1 MYQQFTAFHSTE
13 RRAAGARD
21 RAAGCLAALPKGYQ
35 RRPPPNR
42 RMQQETITQVRGL
55 RILAADEDEA
65 ALHQTATI
73 LRALG
78 HEVTEFAIGTAEV
91 ADAIAR
97 EDPDASVVV
106 VHRDDE
112 HALGLIDEIVSFSTG
127 PVVALL
133 DEEDPE
139 FVREAADRGIH
150 AYARPIAA
158 DAVQS
163 ALEVAMRRHGEHSKL
178 SEEVGQ
184 LETALERRA
193 VIERAKGIL
202 MERHSADER
211 AAFELLRAKAR
222 SMNRSVV
229 DLAQAVLDGHALL
242 PNTNGFSPESG
253 R

>member
-1 MYQQFTAFHSTE
+1 
-13 RRAAGARD
+13 
-21 RAAGCLAALPKGYQ
+21 
-35 RRPPPNR
+35 
-42 RMQQETITQVRGL
+42 MQQHTTGEQTTTTAEVRGL

-65 ALHQTATI
+65 ALHDTAAI
-73 LRALG
+73 LRDLG

-106 VHRDDE
+106 VHHDDE

-133 DEEDPE
+133 DVEDPD

-150 AYARPIAA
+150 AYARPITA

-163 ALEVAMRRHGEHSKL
+163 ALEVAIRRHAEQSKL
-178 SEEVGQ
+178 TEAVDQ
-184 LETALERRA
+184 LESALERRA

-222 SMNRSVV
+222 ATNRSVL
-229 DLAQAVLDGHALL
+229 DLAQAVLDGHSLL
-242 PNTNGFSPESG
+242 PNTNGDE

>member
-1 MYQQFTAFHSTE
+1 MHEATMGEQTTTRVH
-13 RRAAGARD
+13 
-21 RAAGCLAALPKGYQ
+21 
-35 RRPPPNR
+35 
-42 RMQQETITQVRGL
+42 GL
-55 RILAADEDEA
+55 RILAADENQA
-65 ALHQTATI
+65 ALHNTAAI
-73 LRALG
+73 LRELG

-133 DEEDPE
+133 DAEDPE
-139 FVREAADRGIH
+139 FVRQAADRGIH
-150 AYARPIAA
+150 AYARPITA

-163 ALEVAMRRHGEHSKL
+163 ALEVAIRRHAEQSKL
-178 SEEVGQ
+178 SEAVGQ

-193 VIERAKGIL
+193 LIERAKGIL

-222 SMNRSVV
+222 STNRSVV
-229 DLAQAVLDGHALL
+229 DLARAVLDGHSLL
-242 PNTNGFSPESG
+242 PNTNGD
-253 R
+253 

>member
-1 MYQQFTAFHSTE
+1 MHE
-13 RRAAGARD
+13 RTTGEEATTH
-21 RAAGCLAALPKGYQ
+21 
-35 RRPPPNR
+35 
-42 RMQQETITQVRGL
+42 EVRGL
-55 RILAADEDEA
+55 RILCADEDEA
-65 ALHQTATI
+65 ALRETAAI

-106 VHRDDE
+106 VHNDDE
-112 HALGLIDEIVSFSTG
+112 HALGLIDEIVSFSSG

-133 DEEDPE
+133 DDEDPE
-139 FVREAADRGIH
+139 FIREAADRGIH
-150 AYARPIAA
+150 AYARPIEP

-163 ALEVAMRRHGEHSKL
+163 ALEVAMRRHAEQSKL
-178 SEEVGQ
+178 TVTVSQ
-184 LETALERRA
+184 LENALERRA

-222 SMNRSVV
+222 STNRSVV
-229 DLAQAVLDGHALL
+229 DLAQAVLDGHSLL
-242 PNTNGFSPESG
+242 PNTTGD
-253 R
+253 

>member
-1 MYQQFTAFHSTE
+1 MHE
-13 RRAAGARD
+13 RTTGE
-21 RAAGCLAALPKGYQ
+21 
-35 RRPPPNR
+35 
-42 RMQQETITQVRGL
+42 ETTKVQGL
-55 RILAADEDEA
+55 RILAADEDES
-65 ALHQTATI
+65 ALRDTAGI
-73 LRALG
+73 LRELG

-97 EDPDASVVV
+97 EDPDCSVVV

-133 DEEDPE
+133 DDEDTE
-139 FVREAADRGIH
+139 FVRQAADRGIH
-150 AYARPIAA
+150 AYARPITPE
-158 DAVQS
+158 AVQS
-163 ALEVAMRRHGEHSKL
+163 ALEVAIRRHGEQSKL
-178 SEEVGQ
+178 TEAVGQ

-222 SMNRSVV
+222 STNRSVV
-229 DLAQAVLDGHALL
+229 DLAQAVLDGHSLL
-242 PNTNGFSPESG
+242 PNTNGDDS
-253 R
+253 

>member
-1 MYQQFTAFHSTE
+1 MHDGTSGEQTT
-13 RRAAGARD
+13 D
-21 RAAGCLAALPKGYQ
+21 
-35 RRPPPNR
+35 
-42 RMQQETITQVRGL
+42 IRGL

-65 ALHQTATI
+65 ALRETAAI
-73 LRALG
+73 LRNLG

-91 ADAIAR
+91 AEAIAR

-112 HALGLIDEIVSFSTG
+112 HALGLIDEIVSFSSG

-133 DEEDPE
+133 DSEDPE

-150 AYARPIAA
+150 AYARPIAP

-163 ALEVAMRRHGEHSKL
+163 ALEVAIRRHAEQ
-178 SEEVGQ
+178 SELTEAVGQ
-184 LETALERRA
+184 LENALERRA

-222 SMNRSVV
+222 SSNRSVV
-229 DLAQAVLDGHALL
+229 DLAQAVLDGHSLL
-242 PNTNGFSPESG
+242 PNTNGD
-253 R
+253 

>member
-1 MYQQFTAFHSTE
+1 MQE
-13 RRAAGARD
+13 RTSGEQTTM
-21 RAAGCLAALPKGYQ
+21 K
-35 RRPPPNR
+35 
-42 RMQQETITQVRGL
+42 VRGL

-65 ALHQTATI
+65 ALRETAQI
-73 LRALG
+73 LRELG

-91 ADAIAR
+91 AGAIAR
-97 EDPDASVVV
+97 EDPDVSVVV

-133 DEEDPE
+133 DQEDPG
-139 FVREAADRGIH
+139 FVRDAADRGIH
-150 AYARPIAA
+150 AYARPITP

-163 ALEVAMRRHGEHSKL
+163 ALEVAMRRHGEQSKL
-178 SEEVGQ
+178 NEAVGQ
-184 LETALERRA
+184 LQNALERRA

-222 SMNRSVV
+222 STNRSVV
-229 DLAQAVLDGHALL
+229 ELSQAVLDGHSLL
-242 PNTNGFSPESG
+242 PNKNGD
-253 R
+253 